1 MCTTSTL
8 TVRLSDS
15 FSRTIGATLGAKW
28 EWYFRS
34 SLDHWST
41 FLGMVFA
48 LNYPAAK
55 QWMLVVESLPPQR
68 MWAVKGA
75 AAVPIV
81 GMLWWW
87 YTTVFSQEKPDYNA
101 SNAYFGCVP
110 LLGYVFL
117 RNLTPGLRSHY
128 AHSLHELG
136 KVTLGKGSCL

>member
-1 MCTTSTL
+1 
-8 TVRLSDS
+8 
-15 FSRTIGATLGAKW
+15 
-28 EWYFRS
+28 
-34 SLDHWST
+34 
-41 FLGMVFA
+41 MVFA

-75 AAVPIV
+75 AAAPIV
-81 GMLWWW
+81 GLLWWW
-87 YTTVFSQEKPDYNA
+87 YTSVFAQEKPDYNA

-136 KVTLGKGSCL
+136 KVTLGQWFLLRLAFFFFLKMYCASRVNFLEPLIKS